1 MNIILYSNEIFNI
14 ISNRIFFMSIIYLL
28 FILHCCFGSIQFLD
42 GIVESVSYYID
53 NFINCESNLKAISKI
68 IILASPT

>member
-1 MNIILYSNEIFNI
+1 MRYSILFPTEYFLCQLYIYYSYYIVV
-14 ISNRIFFMSIIYLL
+14 
-28 FILHCCFGSIQFLD
+28 SIQFLD

-68 IILASPT
+68 IILAYPT